1 MRGYGSYKASSTQNA
16 PKYQVVTML
25 FQEAVKRLSRSA
37 EADKT
42 DAAWLKDLHHCRE
55 IFLELSNGLDPA
67 AAPELCQHLAPLYS
81 WCIDELISAGSEGS
95 PQRAENVLK
104 VTRTLL
110 DGWTSALKQPLK
122 VPA

>member
-1 MRGYGSYKASSTQNA
+1 MRGYGSYKASSTKNA

-25 FQEAVKRLSRSA
+25 FQEAVKRLNRAASS
-37 EADKT
+37 EKT
-42 DAAWLKDLHHCRE
+42 DATWLGDLHHCRE
-55 IFLELSNGLDPA
+55 IFLELSNGLDPS

-81 WCIDELISAGSEGS
+81 WCIDELIAAGVENS
-95 PQRAENVLK
+95 PERAKNVLR

-110 DGWTSALKQPLK
+110 DGWTSALKQPQK